1 MKLKSLLAVLATAVV
16 STGLAQA
23 ADVNWRL
30 GSSVGPKDPTT
41 INLQELAKRVDT
53 KSGGRF
59 KIEVVPIETIGFKN
73 VDSLRVLKQGVLEA
87 MNIVPYYVV
96 RDEPL
101 MGVFAPHGV
110 LIDAEQNLKIV
121 DEQYKIGAEILASS
135 KWGIVQVARSPFGAL
150 RDLVIM
156 SKDPVNTLEGLRKI
170 KFRHFTK
177 DGLQAFNALGVS
189 TQVVPSSELYM
200 ALKTGVVDGSVY
212 GPTYGQS
219 QSIYEVTCC
228 ISYLSA
234 FSMAYPFSIGVNK
247 DVWAKVPPNLQK
259 ILVDESNAMWRESLE
274 SWKQGAAEKTAYEWL
289 TTKGGMK
296 MLDPVPLADRKLI
309 QAELLKIW
317 RAQSEKISPVALA
330 YFERINK
337 ALNDGK

>member
-1 MKLKSLLAVLATAVV
+1 MKIKSLLTVLAALVAGAGI
-16 STGLAQA
+16 SQA
-23 ADVNWRL
+23 ADLTWRL

-41 INLQELAKRVDT
+41 LNLQELAKRVGE

-87 MNIVPYYVV
+87 MSIIPYYVV
-96 RDEPL
+96 RDEPM

-110 LIDAEQNLKIV
+110 LIDADQNLKIV
-121 DEQYKIGAEILASS
+121 DEQYKIGAEILGSN
-135 KWGIVQVARSPFGAL
+135 KWGIVQVARSPFGSCL
-150 RDLVIM
+150 RPGQS
-156 SKDPVNTLEGLRKI
+156 SKTPVNTLDGLRKI
-170 KFRHFTK
+170 KLRHFTK

-228 ISYLSA
+228 MSYLAA
-234 FSMAYPFSIGVNK
+234 FSMAYPFSSGVNK
-247 DVWAKVPPNLQK
+247 EVWAKVPHDLKK
-259 ILVDESNAMWRESLE
+259 ILVDESNATWRESAE
-274 SWKQGAAEKTAYEWL
+274 TWKHGAAEKKAYDFL
-289 TTKGGMK
+289 ATKGMK
-296 MLDPVPLADRKLI
+296 LLAPMPVADQKLI
-309 QAELLKIW
+309 QAELVKIW
-317 RAQSEKISPVALA
+317 HDQAAKISPTALG

>member
-1 MKLKSLLAVLATAVV
+1 MKFKSLFTVLAVLVV
-16 STGLAQA
+16 GASFAQA
-23 ADVNWRL
+23 ADLTWRL
-30 GSSVGPKDPTT
+30 GSSVGPKDPSTL
-41 INLQELAKRVDT
+41 NLLELAERVGE

-59 KIEVVPIETIGFKN
+59 KIEVIPIETIGFKN

-87 MNIVPYYVV
+87 MAIVPYYVV
-96 RDEPL
+96 RDEPM

-121 DEQYKIGAEILASS
+121 DEQYKIGAEILGSS
-135 KWGIVQVARSPFGAL
+135 KWGIVQIARSPFAAL

-156 SKDPVNTLEGLRKI
+156 SKTPVNTLEGLRKL

-189 TQVVPSSELYM
+189 TQVVPSSELYL
-200 ALKTGVVDGSVY
+200 ALKTGVVDAAAY

-228 ISYLSA
+228 MTYLAA

-247 DVWAKVPPNLQK
+247 EVWAKVPDDLKK
-259 ILVDESNAMWRESLE
+259 ILVDESNAMWRESVE
-274 SWKQGAAEKTAYEWL
+274 IWKGGGAEKSAYEWL

-317 RAQSEKISPVALA
+317 RAQAEKISPTALG